1 MPTTAIT
8 PDYHGTFKDTVDK
21 YHGQQLI
28 SICWEKHTMTG
39 WPMCL
44 PVSPDMPFGGII
56 EKVMPMLYSD
66 HPDFAKIDWSQVQW
80 STSKGPFTPDPA
92 KSIKDHGIRH
102 KQQIR
107 FRTPGLDG
115 YNGAG

>member
-1 MPTTAIT
+1 MPVKAVTA
-8 PDYHGTFKDTVDK
+8 DYHGDFQDTVDK

-28 SICWEKHTMTG
+28 SLCWEKHTMFG

-44 PVSPDMPFGGII
+44 PVPPDMPFGGLI
-56 EKVMPMLYSD
+56 EKVIPSIFSD
-66 HPDFAKIDWSQVQW
+66 HPDFARIDWSAVQW

-92 KSIKDHGIRH
+92 KSLKENGIGH